1 MLYKHSKKKD
11 MVVFSDATVKAPKK
25 LYLARVLA
33 ASGKYLQFFI
43 KSISCYGKR
52 LAI

>member
-33 ASGKYLQFFI
+33 TSGKHICNFSLNLYLVTVNV
-43 KSISCYGKR
+43 
-52 LAI
+52 